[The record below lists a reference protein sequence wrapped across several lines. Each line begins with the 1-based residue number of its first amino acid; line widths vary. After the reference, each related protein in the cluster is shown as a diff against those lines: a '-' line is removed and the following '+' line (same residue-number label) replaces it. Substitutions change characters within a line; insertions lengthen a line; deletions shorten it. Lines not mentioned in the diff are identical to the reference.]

1 MSNFSYPGIL
11 TWTTRMIPQVAIL
24 ANMNLLLLMSP
35 LLSTCF
41 YTITV
46 VSSLSLRAGGC
57 CGATTIVAWLAEMEE
72 DWLFSSLKLE
82 RSAGE
87 PAFCEFGVDDWRS
100 LVRRIRTVVNE
111 TLLPKQ
117 LQTWRHPTTRTKS
130 HIRVLISTSPVL
142 F

>member
-1 MSNFSYPGIL
+1 
-11 TWTTRMIPQVAIL
+11 MIPQVAIL
-24 ANMNLLLLMSP
+24 ANTNLLLLMRP

-117 LQTWRHPTTRTKS
+117 LQTWRHPTTVVS
-130 HIRVLISTSPVL
+130 HQSSDLDISSAFLNGCCQQLVYL
-142 F
+142 N